1 MTGWD
6 PGEARR
12 KSRLHLMMRL
22 VRIEHTLFSLPFA
35 YLGAVLSC
43 PRCLGWWNAI
53 LIGLAVLGL
62 RTASMAYNNIADLD
76 IDRANPRTRGR
87 PLASGA
93 LELRDAWLL
102 VILGSALYYASA
114 LALNMTAFLLSPILW
129 ILAMSYPHHKRV
141 SPWPHYHLGLVLGF
155 VVFGGAVA
163 VCGECTSNLSWVFSQ
178 VPWIY
183 LLAVTLWV
191 AGFDIPY
198 SIQDVE
204 FDRSQRLHSIP
215 ADYGVRRALQVS
227 RLTHLV
233 AGGLFAAASLV
244 HRLGWIAWSG
254 TIIGLV
260 LLLLQHYI
268 IYKRGEK
275 GIPLAFNLNLLIGL
289 VIPIAVITDVL
300 VRLYAA

>member
-1 MTGWD
+1 
-6 PGEARR
+6 
-12 KSRLHLMMRL
+12 MMRL

-43 PRCLGWWNAI
+43 PRCLDWWNAI

-93 LELRDAWLL
+93 LPVRDAWIL
-102 VILGSALYYASA
+102 VALGSALYYASA
-114 LALNMTAFLLSPILW
+114 LLLNRPALLLSPILW
-129 ILAMSYPHHKRV
+129 ILAMTYPHHKRV

-163 VCGECTSNLSWVFSQ
+163 VCGECTSNLAWITSR

-198 SIQDVE
+198 SIQDQE
-204 FDRSQRLHSIP
+204 FDKSYGLHSIP
-215 ADYGVRRALQVS
+215 ADYGEQTALQVS
-227 RLTHLV
+227 RVTHLLS
-233 AGGLFAAASLV
+233 GILFLYTGITY
-244 HRLGWIAWSG
+244 RLGPIGWAG
-254 TIIGLV
+254 TITGV
-260 LLLLQHYI
+260 LLLLAQHI
-268 IYKRGEK
+268 ILHKKGRQGEH
-275 GIPLAFNLNLLIGL
+275 IAFNLNLLIGL
-289 VIPIAVITDVL
+289 IIPLSVITDI
-300 VRLYAA
+300 LYKLYG